1 MIYQN
6 KCLTCEADG
15 KQVLYIGETGLSG
28 QERCRQHHDDIKNK
42 PDKSHMK
49 VHMDQDHP
57 DLEPSEIRFKFKV
70 IRGISSPFLRQISE
84 AIAIRLGTMD
94 GEQTLLNNKLEFSRC
109 VLPELETVM
118 KDRIVSRK
126 IAEETREEIK
136 QIELETCP
144 EVIKMDKKRG
154 KDDKHEDQP
163 NKKRRRLDQKPK
175 EKMKKI
181 PNYFPAEDNRKTN
194 VGQALEK
201 IMAEVLDGKKVDKVS
216 MSTISNADNHK
227 TNVNDISQ
235 VLGLVEQADGTGQ
248 KEMENQHEALEN
260 VREAEANLV
269 EEVQSQSSTS
279 QHPVEIEKAMTN
291 ENEVDVFI
299 ELEQS
304 EMDMK
309 DGKKVEKV
317 IKYDDNFANPK
328 INDNVIVQVLGLVDQ
343 ENGTGQNEIETWTD
357 AEVKI
362 KSPEG
367 VQSQYSTSQ
376 HLGLEIKKP
385 IENENK
391 EKLEDGN
398 DGNDPKPNST
408 YSMNQTNSTF
418 IQEQNQAALDRT
430 GPENVKEFPEADL
443 EGEVKLQEAK
453 NTKVQSQSQQASR
466 YTDKGKFFS
475 IFKPDQ
481 CSETKLFI
489 ILLFVDSLTA
499 IGSWKNGLID

>member
-260 VREAEANLV
+260 VREAEANLI

-475 IFKPDQ
+475 IFKSNP
-481 CSETKLFI
+481 I
-489 ILLFVDSLTA
+489 
-499 IGSWKNGLID
+499 KN